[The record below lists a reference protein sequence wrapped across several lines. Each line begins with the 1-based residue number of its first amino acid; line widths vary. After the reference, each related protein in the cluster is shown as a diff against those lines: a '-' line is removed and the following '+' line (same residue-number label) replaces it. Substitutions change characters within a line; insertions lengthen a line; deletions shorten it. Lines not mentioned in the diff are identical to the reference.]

1 MKSMKDLSLPDRL
14 LIVVIALMVIP
25 FISLIVLIFMNYYF
39 WDTYRYNGSEKIQAP
54 KWLRT
59 ELTAILEPELNLLE
73 AIPVGERE
81 IMLLTDA
88 DGNII
93 YAGFTD
99 IIDLDLSAFSGSIPD
114 LASMVVQMMAGEQ
127 IALTIYSYN
136 DIQGLMAYMILPNS
150 FPQFLARWLWILA
163 ALYFSA
169 CLFFPTYISTR
180 LIMQLRRSVSRLEE
194 AAKQVEQGH
203 FSFELEDTG
212 HRDELKSLTAAFKA
226 MQLRLLEEQ
235 DQKTRFLMAISHDL
249 KTPLT
254 SIKGYL
260 EAIEDGLADN
270 PKTLQEYLS
279 ILHRKSE
286 ILEDRI
292 GNLIDFARMDTGAW
306 KQNKSSPLIL
316 NELLLSLIN
325 DCRRDI
331 EMSGRSLNV
340 SINLSADLI
349 IQGHSDL
356 LYRAFENILNNAQA
370 YSFEGNL
377 IELKAEIIEDFVE
390 IVISDNG
397 PGINEKDRA
406 LIFEPFYR
414 GGTGRNRSGMGL
426 GLSSAD
432 SVIRSHGGA
441 IKYRDR
447 VGGGSEFTI
456 HLPFIH

>member
-1 MKSMKDLSLPDRL
+1 MKSIKDLSLPDRL

-59 ELTAILEPELNLLE
+59 ELSAILDHDKELLE
-73 AIPVGERE
+73 SIPPLERE

-88 DGNII
+88 DGDFL
-93 YAGFTD
+93 YVGFTD
-99 IIDLDLSAFSGSIPD
+99 LIDLDLSAFSGSLPD
-114 LASMVVQMMAGEQ
+114 LASSIVQLMTGEQ
-127 IALTIYSYN
+127 IALTIYGYN
-136 DIQGLMAYMILPNS
+136 DTQGLMAYMIRPDS
-150 FPQFLARWLWILA
+150 FPQILARWLWILA
-163 ALYFSA
+163 ALYFVA

-203 FSFELEDTG
+203 FSFELEEAG
-212 HRDELKSLTAAFKA
+212 RRDELKPLTDAFRA
-226 MQLRLLEEQ
+226 MQLRLREEQ

-260 EAIEDGLADN
+260 EAIEDGLAEN
-270 PKTLQEYLS
+270 PETLKEYLS
-279 ILHRKSE
+279 ILQRKSE
-286 ILEDRI
+286 ILENRI
-292 GNLIDFARMDTGAW
+292 GSLIDFARMDTRAW
-306 KQNKSSPLIL
+306 KQNNNRPLVL
-316 NELLLSLIN
+316 NDLFISLMK
-325 DCRRDI
+325 DCKRDI
-331 EMSGRSLNV
+331 EMSGRSLEVN
-340 SINLSADLI
+340 IELSREEKV
-349 IQGHSDL
+349 QGDWDL
-356 LYRAFENILNNAQA
+356 LYRAFENILKNAQA

-377 IELKAEIIEDFVE
+377 IEFKAGVIGDFAEIC
-390 IVISDNG
+390 ISDNG
-397 PGINEKDRA
+397 PGITEVERE

-441 IKYRDR
+441 IDYRDR
-447 VGGGSEFTI
+447 AGGGSEFII
-456 HLPFIH
+456 HLPLIL

>member
-39 WDTYRYNGSEKIQAP
+39 WDTYRYNGSEKVQAP

-59 ELTAILEPELNLLE
+59 ELTAILEDEQISLDTIPLE
-73 AIPVGERE
+73 ERE

-88 DGNII
+88 EGNFI
-93 YAGFTD
+93 YTGFTHL
-99 IIDLDLSAFSGSIPD
+99 IDMDLSAFSGSIPE
-114 LASMVVQMMAGEQ
+114 LASSVVNLMSGEQ

-136 DIQGLMAYMILPNS
+136 NMQGLMAYIIRPDS

-163 ALYFSA
+163 ALYFVA

-203 FSFELEDTG
+203 FSFELGDAG
-212 HRDELKSLTAAFKA
+212 RRDELKSLTDAFKA
-226 MQLRLLEEQ
+226 MQHRLLDEQ
-235 DQKTRFLMAISHDL
+235 DQKTRFLMSISHDL

-260 EAIEDGLADN
+260 EAIEDGMANN
-270 PKTLQEYLS
+270 PETLKEYLS
-279 ILHRKSE
+279 ILQRKSE

-292 GNLIDFARMDTGAW
+292 GNLIDFARMDTATW
-306 KQNKSSPLIL
+306 NQNSSK
-316 NELLLSLIN
+316 ELVLKDLLQSLMK

-331 EMSGRSLNV
+331 EMSGRCLEVRIELGDEQKVLGDWS
-340 SINLSADLI
+340 
-349 IQGHSDL
+349 L
-356 LYRAFENILNNAQA
+356 LYRALENILKNAQA
-370 YSFEGNL
+370 YSFEGDL
-377 IELKAEIIEDFVE
+377 IELKAEPVEDFAE
-390 IVISDNG
+390 IIISDNG
-397 PGINEKDRA
+397 PGITEEDQG

-414 GGTGRNRSGMGL
+414 GGTGRNRIGMGL

-432 SVIRSHGGA
+432 SVLRTHGGA
-441 IKYRDR
+441 IEYRDR
-447 VGGGSEFTI
+447 NGGGSEFII
-456 HLPFIH
+456 HLPLIH